1 MIEISYM
8 LAHCTKC
15 IHGVVTAVS
24 LNSSLHLSTLPYGV
38 KRGLNRHLGVE
49 YDVRANLEDLERHI
63 TTEFEGVARS

>member
-24 LNSSLHLSTLPYGV
+24 LNSSLHLSTLPFGV

-49 YDVRANLEDLERHI
+49 YYVR
-63 TTEFEGVARS
+63 V